1 MKKNNITALYCRL
14 SREDDRL
21 DTSSSIETQKQLL
34 QRYAG
39 EQNLSNIKY
48 YIDDGYSGTNFD
60 RPAFIQLL
68 KDIDN
73 TLIENIIVKDLSRL
87 GRNYLTTG
95 YYIEHFFP
103 INNIR
108 FIAVN
113 DQVDTQNR
121 QNDLMPFKNIMN
133 EWYARD
139 ISEKIRTAYKIKA
152 INGKFTGPTAPY
164 GYAKD
169 PKVKNHLL
177 VEPKQAKVVKDIFE
191 LYIAGLT
198 IFRIIKYLKEN
209 HVLTPRT
216 LTNKESGKYNLPF
229 TKRYP
234 YDWSYK
240 TIQAILSNEEYIGNL
255 VCNRHSTISYKN
267 KNLVLNPKEKW
278 IVSKSIH
285 EAIISEETYQKA
297 QAVMLNRYRKKATKN
312 IHLFMGIIRCGECG
326 RTLTFSIDK
335 RRDDRGVYVCSTYR
349 THGKARC
356 TGHYMRY
363 DKICQHVYDSI
374 KALIT
379 KTKNYERKLFENILK
394 FKQAE
399 IELNTEDSGSESE
412 LKERL
417 ENIRK
422 VFAQMYEDYALK
434 QIPNDEYNRL
444 RELYELEKRDIK
456 TKLDEIS
463 NKSRKIKKLN
473 DNIRVFISI
482 LKSMKI
488 GSELTKENVDLLIEK
503 VVITESKDKS
513 KTKSICIYYKN
524 IGIIQLC

>member
-1 MKKNNITALYCRL
+1 MKKGNITALYCRL

-34 QRYAG
+34 QRYAA
-39 EQNLSNIKY
+39 EQSLSNIKY

-60 RPAFIQLL
+60 RPAFKNLL
-68 KDIDN
+68 TDIDN
-73 TLIENIIVKDLSRL
+73 TLIENIVVKDLSRL

-103 INNIR
+103 INNVR

-139 ISEKIRTAYKIKA
+139 ISEKIKTAYRTKA
-152 INGKFTGPTAPY
+152 INGKFTGPNAPY

-169 PKVKNHLL
+169 PEMKSHLV

-198 IFRIIKYLKEN
+198 IFRIIKYLKGN
-209 HVLTPRT
+209 HVLTPRA
-216 LTNKESGKYNLPF
+216 LTNKETGKYNLPF
-229 TKRYP
+229 TIKYP

-240 TIQAILSNEEYIGNL
+240 TIQAILSNEEYTGNL
-255 VCNRHSTISYKN
+255 VCNRHSSISYKN

-278 IVSKSIH
+278 IVSKNTH
-285 EAIISEETYQKA
+285 EAIISEDTYQKA
-297 QAVMLNRYRKKATKN
+297 KAVMLSRYRKKATKN

-335 RRDDRGVYVCSTYR
+335 RRNDRGVYVCSTYR

-363 DKICQHVYDSI
+363 DKICKFVYDSI
-374 KALIT
+374 KALI
-379 KTKNYERKLFENILK
+379 KKAENNERKFLDNVLK
-394 FKQAE
+394 LKQTE
-399 IELNTEDSGSESE
+399 MELNIDNSGVES
-412 LKERL
+412 LLRERL
-417 ENIRK
+417 ENIRI
-422 VFAQMYEDYALK
+422 VFAQMYEDYALRK
-434 QIPNDEYNRL
+434 IPCDEYNRL
-444 RELYELEKRDIK
+444 KELYEIEKQDIK
-456 TKLDEIS
+456 TKLDEVV
-463 NKSRKIKKLN
+463 NKSLKINKLN
-473 DNIRVFISI
+473 YNIREFISI
-482 LKSMKI
+482 LKGMKI
-488 GSELTKENVDLLIEK
+488 SSELTKENVDLLIEK
-503 VVITESKDKS
+503 IVITESKDKS
-513 KTKSICIYYKN
+513 KAKSICILYKN
-524 IGIIQLC
+524 VGIIHLG